1 MHEYTQCRLQIW
13 PILSQVNRFVYFKD
27 SFNWFIKFIC
37 TCYESVKISK
47 DSKNFELKYHIVVKK
62 DTKRVIRAYKLKKDI
77 YCNGQKKEKT
87 TNKDPKPRRENY

>member
-1 MHEYTQCRLQIW
+1 
-13 PILSQVNRFVYFKD
+13 
-27 SFNWFIKFIC
+27 
-37 TCYESVKISK
+37 VKIPK

-62 DTKRVIRAYKLKKDI
+62 DTKRVNRAYKLKKDI